1 MAASVPLPSE
11 EPPATQAAEDVDM
24 GFDDAVKDFAWPMP
38 EKILGIQKVAW
49 KAAGEDVT
57 NVTWSVSDRCY
68 VSVAGK
74 IWIPETAGTGGVTP
88 VTAFQGLPSLTPLVG
103 SYTQG
108 QRKYSWLS
116 KARQKHM
123 DALRKAM
130 DNMLRDVAV
139 RSEKLRQ
146 QARGRRENNAH
157 VRLAKFA
164 LGDFVLLGK
173 SIKFPTKLAL
183 NSKGPYRVSRVD
195 SDYVMEVQKLVETFA
210 TSVHHASRLKF
221 FSDAAL
227 DVTDALVDYA

>member
-24 GFDDAVKDFAWPMP
+24 GFDDAVKVLNA
-38 EKILGIQKVAW
+38 
-49 KAAGEDVT
+49 
-57 NVTWSVSDRCY
+57 S
-68 VSVAGK
+68 
-74 IWIPETAGTGGVTP
+74 
-88 VTAFQGLPSLTPLVG
+88 
-103 SYTQG
+103 
-108 QRKYSWLS
+108 
-116 KARQKHM
+116 
-123 DALRKAM
+123 ALH
-130 DNMLRDVAV
+130 NHPV

-195 SDYVMEVQKLVETFA
+195 SDYVMEVQQLVETFA

-227 DVTDALVDYA
+227 DVTDALVDYAAGACSAASAEVPRVPLEMAEGKPHLHGMVRFVWFQRVTTSTTG